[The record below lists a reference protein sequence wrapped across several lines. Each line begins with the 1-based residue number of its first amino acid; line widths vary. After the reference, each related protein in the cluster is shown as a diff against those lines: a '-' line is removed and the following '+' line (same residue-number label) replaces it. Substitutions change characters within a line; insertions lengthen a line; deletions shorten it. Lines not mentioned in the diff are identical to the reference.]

1 MKTGPVNIYQKESF
15 SMDAI
20 NYYFYDLIIKPFH
33 QSIQEQIAIP
43 IIVEYDYPDI
53 FKRIHSNYVES
64 RDDNNVPELF
74 DHDSLSNNYM
84 RSKFNLQTAENIR
97 IPIMDLIESKWG
109 ANYVESIFNFIYSE
123 LEGQIPYS
131 LYNVT
136 RDINDF
142 RSNSRLLYA
151 NEVLLINDYYRSEEV
166 FNDCNQILKGV
177 RRAQKLD
184 RISQRMLSR
193 NNRIKKFYLE

>member
-1 MKTGPVNIYQKESF
+1 MKTGAINIYQKGSF

-20 NYYFYDLIIKPFH
+20 SYYFYDLNINPYH
-33 QSIQEQIAIP
+33 QSIQKYITIP

-53 FKRIHSNYVES
+53 FKRIHSNYV
-64 RDDNNVPELF
+64 DTIDKDNLPELF

-109 ANYVESIFNFIYSE
+109 GNYVESIFNFIYSE

-131 LYNVT
+131 EFSVT

-142 RSNSRLLYA
+142 RSNSRLVYA
-151 NEVLLINDYYRSEEV
+151 NETLLINDYNRSEEV
-166 FNDCNQILKGV
+166 FNECNQILKGV
-177 RRAQKLD
+177 RRVQKLD
-184 RISQRMLSR
+184 RISQRIVSP
-193 NNRIKKFYLE
+193 K